1 MSVFKIGETMA
12 LLGDILRDI
21 DLTIRYF
28 RAMMLLYFLLYHYR
42 IHKLLEKEE
51 IRKALEEY
59 EKTRKLVVDTFSKI
73 KVTDLLL

>member
-21 DLTIRYF
+21 DLAIRYF
-28 RAMMLLYFLLYHYR
+28 RAMMLLYFLLHHYR

-59 EKTRKLVVDTFSKI
+59 EKTRKLMVDTFSKI